1 MVTTLTA
8 ITFQRS
14 LDTYKS
20 SNTDE
25 ILMIETHDHS
35 CVYYK
40 LNNNT
45 MQNYITHYVTGSDN
59 LKTILDQLDNDPLV
73 GDYDYEIESQGA
85 TDEDHMYCI
94 MIIPCDY

>member
-1 MVTTLTA
+1 MITRVSITT
-8 ITFQRS
+8 
-14 LDTYKS
+14 
-20 SNTDE
+20 
-25 ILMIETHDHS
+25 
-35 CVYYK
+35 

-94 MIIPCDY
+94 MIVPCDY

>member
-1 MVTTLTA
+1 MVTTLTV
-8 ITFQRS
+8 TTYQHS

-25 ILMIETHDHS
+25 ILLIETTS
-35 CVYYK
+35 VVYYK

-59 LKTILDQLDNDPLV
+59 LRTILDQLDNDPLV
-73 GDYDYEIESQGA
+73 GDYSYEIESQGE
-85 TDEDHMYCI
+85 TDDHMYCI